1 VTTEEQIEHVLDG
14 VRDVL
19 GPDLVGAY
27 LFGSAVVGGLRPRSD
42 IDLFVVSMRGT
53 TLEEKRRLVEHLLA
67 VSGGGPRPIE
77 LTIVVESEVRP
88 WRHPPT
94 MDFQYGEWLRADFEG
109 GNLEPWP
116 KTNPDLASLVTMVLL
131 ADRPLLGPP
140 PAETLDPV
148 PPSDHIEAMVA
159 GIEPL
164 LHDLESDT
172 TNVILTLARIWSS
185 LATGTV
191 RSKDDAATWA
201 LARLPEEH
209 RTPLVRARAIYLG
222 DEAARWE
229 DDLRPA
235 VRTHADYVV
244 GEISRLS
251 KTRRI
256 S

>member
-1 VTTEEQIEHVLDG
+1 VNPEEQLARVLDG

-19 GPDLVGAY
+19 GPELVGAY
-27 LFGSAVVGGLRPRSD
+27 LFGSAAHGGLRPRSD
-42 IDLFVVSMRGT
+42 LDVFVVTARPT
-53 TLEEKRRLVEHLLA
+53 TLAEKRRLVDDLLV
-67 VSGGGPRPIE
+67 VSGAGPRPIE

-88 WRHPPT
+88 WRYPPR
-94 MDFQYGEWLRADFEG
+94 MDFQYGEWLRAEFESE
-109 GNLEPWP
+109 NLEPWS

-140 PAETLDPV
+140 PAEILDPV
-148 PPSDHIEAMVA
+148 PRSDHIEAMVA

-164 LHDLESDT
+164 LH
-172 TNVILTLARIWSS
+172 
-185 LATGTV
+185 
-191 RSKDDAATWA
+191 
-201 LARLPEEH
+201 
-209 RTPLVRARAIYLG
+209 AIYLG

-235 VRTHADYVV
+235 VRPHADHVV

-251 KTRRI
+251 KTRRT

>member
-1 VTTEEQIEHVLDG
+1 MTAEEQIEQVLDG
-14 VRDVL
+14 VREVL
-19 GPDLVGAY
+19 GADVVGAY
-27 LFGSAVVGGLRPRSD
+27 LFGSAAVGGLRPRSD
-42 IDLFVVSMRGT
+42 IDLFVVSTRGT
-53 TLEEKRRLVEHLLA
+53 TLEEKRRLVEHVLA

-88 WRHPPT
+88 WRDPPT

-131 ADRPLLGPP
+131 ADRSLLGPP
-140 PAETLDPV
+140 PAEILDPV
-148 PPSDHIEAMVA
+148 PPSIHIEAMVA

-172 TNVILTLARIWSS
+172 SNVILTLARIWSS
-185 LATGTV
+185 VATGTV
-191 RSKDDAATWA
+191 RSKDEAAIWA

-222 DEAARWE
+222 DEVARWE